1 MTPPSENT
9 RQNEPAGTTDRIER
23 RKRMRIFQSEL
34 VERMQAARDQ
44 TEVRD
49 NRLGVVIGGRRWLL
63 DMQEIGEI
71 VPFSAITKV
80 PLTQDWYLGLLNIR
94 GNLVSVIDFARYQGL
109 PPTETDSSNRV
120 VTFSPALGINCGLL
134 VTRVLGLRNVTE
146 MQPMSANDVQM
157 AEWALDSYRDSDSQ
171 EWTGLSL
178 SAIAQEQRFLHIGV

>member
-1 MTPPSENT
+1 MTPPPENT
-9 RQNEPAGTTDRIER
+9 RQNEPAGSTDRIER

-71 VPFSAITKV
+71 VPFSSITKV

-146 MQPMSANDVQM
+146 MQPMSAIDVQM

>member
-1 MTPPSENT
+1 
-9 RQNEPAGTTDRIER
+9 
-23 RKRMRIFQSEL
+23 MRIFQSEL

-49 NRLGVVIGGRRWLL
+49 NRLGIVIGQRRWLL

-71 VPFSAITKV
+71 VPFSPITKV
-80 PLTQDWYLGLLNIR
+80 PLAQDWYLGLLNIR

-109 PPTETDSSNRV
+109 PPTETEPGNRI

-146 MQPMSANDVQM
+146 MQALSPSEEKM
-157 AEWALDSYRDSDSQ
+157 AGWVLDSYRDSASQ

-178 SAIAQEQRFLHIGV
+178 SAIAQEHRFLHIGL